1 MIVYIY
7 IGFWVI
13 SFDDCYKTLDFFV
26 LSFNFIN
33 DNKYSCTVHLDLYMQ
48 IYNSVQAKHQQMCN
62 KCYTKR
68 TTNGAGTSYFWGA
81 PVFSPAFGQVFQF
94 VYCVVARCLSFS
106 PFSLGHCII
115 CPSSIYGFWSLFWYL
130 KSFRKRLKMLYI
142 IFTILWLCKRKLKMI
157 ANSCTIYVCYKV

>member
-48 IYNSVQAKHQQMCN
+48 IYDSVQTKHQQMCN

-81 PVFSPAFGQVFQF
+81 PVFSPAFGQVFPF
-94 VYCVVARCLSFS
+94 VCIVLWPVVCRLVRFLWAIVLSARLRFTASGH
-106 PFSLGHCII
+106 PFDIWNLFASVLRCYTLYLQ
-115 CPSSIYGFWSLFWYL
+115 SSDYA
-130 KSFRKRLKMLYI
+130 R
-142 IFTILWLCKRKLKMI
+142 
-157 ANSCTIYVCYKV
+157 